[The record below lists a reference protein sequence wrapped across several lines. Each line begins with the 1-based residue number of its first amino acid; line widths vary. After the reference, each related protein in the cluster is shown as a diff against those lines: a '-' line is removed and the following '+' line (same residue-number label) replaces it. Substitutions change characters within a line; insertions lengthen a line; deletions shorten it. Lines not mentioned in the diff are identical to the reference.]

1 MGAATSQEGSR
12 EPDLKTE
19 RARGPRRMVT
29 LRLSLRTPLRIEA
42 MSRATRLLA
51 AYHSEET
58 RLMTETT
65 RPDLSPETIAAIL
78 TETLRAELARILA
91 DQDHGP
97 DRDDDEIETRVTQ
110 LEAHRTTL
118 RRNARRN
125 QFTEIQTQVLAAAQ
139 ALNLALSAPLSP
151 DLGRKASDLL
161 RDILELEKEVLDG
174 ADGRSEA
181 AALVKRVSTASVDDF
196 VAGRRDL
203 PQDGR
208 G

>member
-1 MGAATSQEGSR
+1 MPA
-12 EPDLKTE
+12 
-19 RARGPRRMVT
+19 PRRSPGRAAGPYLFRWGRTFYFRKRLPKVISENCGRAF
-29 LRLSLRTPLRIEA
+29 LRLSLRTALRIEA

-58 RLMTETT
+58 RLMTQNDQ
-65 RPDLSPETIAAIL
+65 PALSPEAIAAIL
-78 TETLRAELARILA
+78 AETLRAELVRILA

-97 DRDDDEIETRVTQ
+97 DRDDDEIETRVAEI
-110 LEAHRTTL
+110 EAHRTTL

-125 QFTEIQTQVLAAAQ
+125 RFIEIEPQVLAAAQ

-151 DLGRKASDLL
+151 DLGRRASDLL

-181 AALVKRVSTASVDDF
+181 AALVERVSTRSVD
-196 VAGRRDL
+196 
-203 PQDGR
+203 
-208 G
+208 